1 MTDFNTI
8 RSAIDDET
16 YNAFINATAAQQRAF
31 LNELSADELMN
42 IELRYNKEL
51 DNDDAIL
58 SLRREFATRGAVPS
72 APGGQPMY
80 FQQDPATILTGT
92 VNQLMSGFREE
103 GVDYGGVPN
112 FSFRSGLSFADTGEE
127 KEAYLNKNVGPKDT
141 AWSTDK
147 YGRYVILPQFR
158 EVVGAP
164 AGELPLSVDNPDATE
179 LGDVADL
186 VGMAPELI
194 AVIGTSIAT
203 RNVGLLPAAFLNFL
217 AGAGAKVAEETVET
231 VVTPE
236 TQLETPGQVLVE
248 ASKEGLLAAGG
259 EILGRGLGA
268 GVKAVASPGE
278 VRIPTGETGLFNF
291 KTYTYAPRVDAASG
305 PNVQKTQNLV
315 RELLDEGA
323 IPDVEKATGR
333 PLTGRVA
340 KLIEQIFGYNKQKN
354 VVNVKFMN
362 DKINKFLQEV
372 DAEPFDPF
380 MNKVFPKLDEA
391 ELGALILQ
399 RLNDGVST
407 NQVALQNSVRSLVEL
422 IDEETAI
429 LTGKVGLPEGDTGE
443 VLKNRILSRFEEF
456 KSSTNALYDEA
467 DQILGNRAIVPTE
480 PLKVIAADILSG
492 LPKDQG
498 GMIVSGF
505 NDSAVALLQGIL
517 DTPAYI
523 SAKQM
528 SAYRTLFGDAAYS
541 DDLLKGI
548 GNRNYTLLKDAANDA
563 FETAG
568 QDGLKII
575 KRTDKNGNI
584 LLTERA
590 LTAKERQNIDIGIST
605 LREATKL
612 YGEGIKVFDNRL
624 IKQLTNAKNEVDPS
638 RILDISV
645 KRNSPNLIKNLVN
658 ATSDPDAATKV
669 LRAGH
674 WDDMLGK
681 ATNTEGNLNISSL
694 LRQIKYLGTTYPAI
708 YGDLAPE
715 LTRTLTQ
722 LNNVTKFIPKSELD
736 KLKPAV
742 LEGLES
748 GNLGNY
754 KSAVT
759 DYLQNVRTNYD
770 LLNKTFTQALRNR
783 APEEIIPYLT
793 NRGTSRQ
800 ITEFIDYFSQT
811 SPEVVDKFRQTFMVN
826 LLDNVFVSPRGN
838 PVGIVLDGSQ
848 LNKAITAQDMPKRL
862 ATVFGD
868 DTAKALQRFAEQA
881 EFLTTSSG
889 DMAGNLAANQIALN
903 PLNNVSRLIKLK
915 VLGSVLSNPTTLKY
929 LSTIQESKNKRDIGF
944 AVINF
949 GSDLIAQMTKDD
961 PTLDPERTQKLL
973 TELQYSVSDFVDTDF
988 NIDREERDE

>member
-1 MTDFNTI
+1 M
-8 RSAIDDET
+8 
-16 YNAFINATAAQQRAF
+16 Q
-31 LNELSADELMN
+31 
-42 IELRYNKEL
+42 K
-51 DNDDAIL
+51 
-58 SLRREFATRGAVPS
+58 
-72 APGGQPMY
+72 
-80 FQQDPATILTGT
+80 
-92 VNQLMSGFREE
+92 
-103 GVDYGGVPN
+103 
-112 FSFRSGLSFADTGEE
+112 
-127 KEAYLNKNVGPKDT
+127 
-141 AWSTDK
+141 
-147 YGRYVILPQFR
+147 
-158 EVVGAP
+158 
-164 AGELPLSVDNPDATE
+164 
-179 LGDVADL
+179 
-186 VGMAPELI
+186 
-194 AVIGTSIAT
+194 
-203 RNVGLLPAAFLNFL
+203 LLKKLF
-217 AGAGAKVAEETVET
+217 ET

-236 TQLETPGQVLVE
+236 TQLETPGQVLAE
-248 ASKEGLLAAGG
+248 AGKEGLLAAGG

-354 VVNVKFMN
+354 VVVNVKFMN

-422 IDEETAI
+422 IDEETAT

-498 GMIVSGF
+498 GKIVSGF

-548 GNRNYTLLKDAANDA
+548 GNRNYTLLKDASNDA

-584 LLTERA
+584 RLTERA
-590 LTAKERQNIDIGIST
+590 LTAKERQNIDIGINI
-605 LREATKL
+605 LRDATKL
-612 YGEGIKVFDNRL
+612 YGEGIQVFDNRL

-658 ATSDPDAATKV
+658 AN
-669 LRAGH
+669 LR
-674 WDDMLGK
+674 
-681 ATNTEGNLNISSL
+681 
-694 LRQIKYLGTTYPAI
+694 
-708 YGDLAPE
+708 
-715 LTRTLTQ
+715 
-722 LNNVTKFIPKSELD
+722 
-736 KLKPAV
+736 
-742 LEGLES
+742 
-748 GNLGNY
+748 
-754 KSAVT
+754 
-759 DYLQNVRTNYD
+759 
-770 LLNKTFTQALRNR
+770 
-783 APEEIIPYLT
+783 
-793 NRGTSRQ
+793 
-800 ITEFIDYFSQT
+800 
-811 SPEVVDKFRQTFMVN
+811 
-826 LLDNVFVSPRGN
+826 PRC
-838 PVGIVLDGSQ
+838 
-848 LNKAITAQDMPKRL
+848 
-862 ATVFGD
+862 
-868 DTAKALQRFAEQA
+868 
-881 EFLTTSSG
+881 
-889 DMAGNLAANQIALN
+889 
-903 PLNNVSRLIKLK
+903 
-915 VLGSVLSNPTTLKY
+915 SN
-929 LSTIQESKNKRDIGF
+929 
-944 AVINF
+944 
-949 GSDLIAQMTKDD
+949 
-961 PTLDPERTQKLL
+961 
-973 TELQYSVSDFVDTDF
+973 
-988 NIDREERDE
+988 